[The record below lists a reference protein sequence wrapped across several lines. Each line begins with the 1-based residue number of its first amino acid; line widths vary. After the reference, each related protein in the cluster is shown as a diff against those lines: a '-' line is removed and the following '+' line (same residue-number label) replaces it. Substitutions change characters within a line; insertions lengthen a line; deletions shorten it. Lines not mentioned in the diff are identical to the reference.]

1 MAIEMGIYPYEYDK
15 AVEAGTPV
23 EVADA
28 CRDLVDTQK
37 AYAEDQS
44 AENLEAYDAAA
55 EVASRVATKY
65 GSDTGMVVQA
75 VTDNSNG
82 SGN

>member
-1 MAIEMGIYPYEYDK
+1 MAIETGPYPYEYDK
-15 AVEAGTPV
+15 AIEAGTPA

-37 AYAEDQS
+37 AYADNQS
-44 AENLEAYDAAA
+44 AKNLAAYDAAA

-65 GSDTGMVVQA
+65 GSNAGLIVQG
-75 VTDNSNG
+75 TDNSNG
-82 SGN
+82 SDK